1 MEGSVRAGKAAIV
14 TAFLLWSVTLTAK
27 RTSGVF
33 FEDSGTK
40 KTPEVFVSADTCMA
54 CHNNLISRTGEDV
67 SIFTDW
73 RASMMANSS
82 RDPYWM
88 AAVRREVMD
97 HPGDAAAIEDE
108 CSVCHMPMT
117 TFPERAAGRKGRVFD
132 HLPIGRNDNEDARL
146 AADGVSCTVCHQ
158 IQPANLGTSESFTGG
173 YVIDVTGGGTRKLF
187 GPFQIDTGRTRV
199 MRSSSGFEPTQA
211 AHVQQSELCATCHT
225 LFTRALAPGAAGV
238 RLPEQMPYL
247 EWKQSAFKD
256 KETCQSCHMPVVP
269 GEMPLTQ
276 VLGQP
281 REGLSRHTYRGG
293 NFFMMRMLN
302 RYRADLGVRATPLEM
317 DVAITHTV
325 KHLVEDTA
333 RISVACAERVDDTLV
348 ADVDIENLAGHK
360 LPTAYPSRRAWIH
373 LTVRD
378 AGGRAVFDSGAFS
391 PDGRIAGNDND
402 ADAATFEPH
411 YTQITNADQVQIY
424 ESVMVD
430 PNGRVTTGLMSGV
443 RYAKDNRMLPRGMS
457 KAAATGDI
465 AVVGQAAVDAD
476 FLGGRDRV
484 TYRIPLNGT
493 QGPLTVTAELW
504 YQPIGYRWAT
514 TLRGYDAPE
523 PRRFISY
530 WESMAGESA
539 LMLVK
544 ATATAR

>member
-1 MEGSVRAGKAAIV
+1 MGGSVRAGRVVVVASAI
-14 TAFLLWSVTLTAK
+14 LWVSTLVVSAK
-27 RTSGVF
+27 TTSEVVS
-33 FEDSGTK
+33 ETTS
-40 KTPEVFVSADTCMA
+40 EVFVTADTCMA

-97 HPGDAAAIEDE
+97 HPADAASIEDE

-117 TFPERAAGRKGRVFD
+117 AFPARAAGKKGRVFD
-132 HLPIGRNDNEDARL
+132 HLPAGRVDDEAARL

-158 IQPANLGTSESFTGG
+158 IQPANLGTTASFTGG
-173 YVIDVTGGGTRKLF
+173 YVIDVTGGAAARKVF

-199 MRSSSGFEPTQA
+199 MRSSSGFEPTQS

-225 LFTRALAPGAAGV
+225 LYTRALASGASGI
-238 RLPEQMPYL
+238 RLPEQTPYL
-247 EWKQSAFKD
+247 EWQQSAFKD
-256 KETCQSCHMPVVP
+256 RETCQSCHMPVVP

-293 NFFMMRMLN
+293 NFFMMKMLN
-302 RYRADLGVRATPLEM
+302 RYRAELGVRATPHEM
-317 DVAITHTV
+317 DAAITHTV

-333 RISVACAERVDDTLV
+333 RIVVTRAERVDDTLV
-348 ADVDIENLAGHK
+348 ADVDVENLAGHK

-378 AGGRAVFDSGAFS
+378 SSGRAVFESGAFS
-391 PDGRIAGNDND
+391 ADGRIAGNAND
-402 ADAATFEPH
+402 ADATAFEPH
-411 YTQITNADQVQIY
+411 YSQITKADQVQIY

-430 PNGRVTTGLMSGV
+430 PNGRVTTGLLSGV
-443 RYAKDNRMLPRGMS
+443 KYVKDNRMLPRGMS
-457 KAAATGDI
+457 KSSATSDI
-465 AVVGQAAVDAD
+465 AVVGDATQDAD
-476 FLGGRDRV
+476 FLDGRDRV
-484 TYRIPLNGT
+484 TYRIPVNGA
-493 QGPLTVTAELW
+493 QGVLTVTAELW

-523 PRRFISY
+523 PKRFISY
-530 WESMAGESA
+530 WESMASESA
-539 LMLVK
+539 LMLVR
-544 ATATAR
+544 ATATLR